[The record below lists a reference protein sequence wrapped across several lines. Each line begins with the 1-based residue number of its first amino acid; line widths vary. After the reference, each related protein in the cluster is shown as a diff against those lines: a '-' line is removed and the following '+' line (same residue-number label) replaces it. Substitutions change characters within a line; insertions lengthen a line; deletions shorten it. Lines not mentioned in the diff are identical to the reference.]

1 MGMSS
6 YFQVKQFEDGSF
18 AKPGVRGF
26 PYLDA
31 AQALL
36 LETLGQLELS
46 GSVLDSMSRAATPG
60 LDRGTENHAPQV
72 LYKTHP
78 RIA

>member
-1 MGMSS
+1 MGS
-6 YFQVKQFEDGSF
+6 YFQVRQFEDGSF
-18 AKPGVRGF
+18 TKSGVRGF

-46 GSVLDSMSRAATPG
+46 GSVLDLLEVGRW
-60 LDRGTENHAPQV
+60 R
-72 LYKTHP
+72 
-78 RIA
+78 

>member
-1 MGMSS
+1 MTPRKFRFVLSILQLCHECSVVGYGMGMSS

-36 LETLGQLELS
+36 LETLGQLEVS
-46 GSVLDSMSRAATPG
+46 GSVLGNSA
-60 LDRGTENHAPQV
+60 
-72 LYKTHP
+72 
-78 RIA
+78 